1 MLLAHTDRYQLE
13 VRRSEVRKAY
23 LSDDGCMID
32 QGMEHTGDSY
42 TLFRKKSP
50 DAMKSLSL
58 VSKSLYYAY

>member
-23 LSDDGCMID
+23 LSDDRWMID
-32 QGMEHTGDSY
+32 QGMEHTDDSY
-42 TLFRKKSP
+42 TLFHKKSP

-58 VSKSLYYAY
+58 VSKSLFYAY